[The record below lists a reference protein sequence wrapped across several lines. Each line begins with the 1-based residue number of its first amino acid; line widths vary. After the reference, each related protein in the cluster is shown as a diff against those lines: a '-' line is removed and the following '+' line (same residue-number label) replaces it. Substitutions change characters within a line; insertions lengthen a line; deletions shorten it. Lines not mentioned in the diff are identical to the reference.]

1 MKKLEKESLK
11 NGERTTLWLSRIVIW
26 VVIMVVMFPAL
37 WIIMASFSKGDSFF
51 MTSLI
56 PEQLGVGNYVSL
68 FKETDFMLW
77 VFNSLKLC
85 LIVAIIQL
93 ILTSL
98 AAYAFSRMRFS
109 GKIKRS
115 YGLVGVAGI
124 SEQYGISRIL
134 HIDLQI
140 WFGG

>member
-56 PEQLGVGNYVSL
+56 PEQFRSR
-68 FKETDFMLW
+68 
-77 VFNSLKLC
+77 KLC
-85 LIVAIIQL
+85 KFV
-93 ILTSL
+93 
-98 AAYAFSRMRFS
+98 
-109 GKIKRS
+109 
-115 YGLVGVAGI
+115 
-124 SEQYGISRIL
+124 
-134 HIDLQI
+134 
-140 WFGG
+140 

>member
-85 LIVAIIQL
+85 LIVAII
-93 ILTSL
+93 
-98 AAYAFSRMRFS
+98 
-109 GKIKRS
+109 KRS

>member
-85 LIVAIIQL
+85 LIVEIIQL
-93 ILTSL
+93 ILTSV
-98 AAYAFSRMRFS
+98 AAYAFSRMRFP
-109 GKIKRS
+109 G
-115 YGLVGVAGI
+115 
-124 SEQYGISRIL
+124 
-134 HIDLQI
+134 
-140 WFGG
+140 